1 MNQARKFLDKHLKE
15 KDILVVG
22 VSGGPDSM
30 ALLSLILNLN
40 KNLKIICAHINHN
53 VRKESFDEAIMVEK
67 FCNKNNVIFRQM
79 TIEDYANGNFE
90 CQAREK
96 RYSFYKF
103 LIDEYGAKYLLTAHH
118 GDDLMETMLMRM
130 VRGSSL
136 SGYSGFSEYEERDGY
151 ILLRPLI
158 HNTKNEILDYIIEN
172 NLPYAIDS
180 SNEDTAY
187 TRNRFRKFILPKLKE
202 ENLNVHEKFYD
213 LSKSLKEADE
223 FIKYETSKK
232 LKECFIDNKLDLKY
246 FKTYPIVLKREI
258 LKKILSDIYKNDIKK
273 ITNKHID
280 QILELNKANSLL
292 DFPNGV
298 KIHKSY
304 DYITFDYEKIN
315 SCYKFK
321 IEDEVELPN
330 GKSLKVSKS
339 VNDSSNNVIKLSKE
353 DVAFPLYVRNRKQGD
368 RILLKGLNHHKKIK
382 DILIDEK
389 VPKYERDSVPI
400 VEDKNGVIVWIPG
413 LKKSK
418 FDKEKNE
425 NCDIIIKYI

>member
-30 ALLSLILNLN
+30 ALLSLILSLN

-96 RYSFYKF
+96 RYSFYKS

-232 LKECFIDNKLDLKY
+232 IKECFIDNKLDLKY

-258 LKKILSDIYKNDIKK
+258 LRKILSDIYKNDIKK

-280 QILELNKANSLL
+280 QVLELNKANSLL

-298 KIHKSY
+298 KIYKSY
-304 DYITFDYEKIN
+304 DYITFDYEKTN
-315 SCYKFK
+315 TCYRLK

-339 VNDSSNNVIKLSKE
+339 VNDSSNNVIRLSKE
-353 DVAFPLYVRNRKQGD
+353 DVAFPLYVRNRKHGD

-389 VPKYERDSVPI
+389 VPKHERDSVPI